1 MPLDARFHIHHA
13 AENFNVGD
21 LKRELAAG
29 TDPNKVNRYG
39 PYAEYCGWTP
49 LLILCRSWRYESK
62 EDEAV
67 ACAAALI
74 EAGAN
79 VNFRSDDMALRGFT
93 PLLLAACRAMPRVVA
108 MLIAAGADVASTG
121 QAALKAA
128 LESCYSESCFKFP
141 IRNAVRVVSMLID
154 AGVSARGKRLDKLVP
169 DLARADDRII
179 AHLLRAGAEIPKNNK
194 YVWCADTRAASRHA
208 EGRPYLWNLSFAGS
222 SWASFKAYERKCLE
236 SLTAIFAPK
245 FPQLPEELIPTI
257 VRYAF
262 HPGMYASSGV
272 PTLTPAQAER
282 IFISLD
288 LHPSSFSL
296 DSPYRFMLDAMFR
309 RGVDP
314 EILNRRGSEF
324 KWVPPPP
331 EHHGRQPWPHE
342 LKCAY
347 ELHLST
353 VESLRRFHREE
364 YRREYESRLL
374 S

>member
-1 MPLDARFHIHHA
+1 MRGKTLDQLYH
-13 AENFNVGD
+13 GYYSP
-21 LKRELAAG
+21 G
-29 TDPNKVNRYG
+29 
-39 PYAEYCGWTP
+39 
-49 LLILCRSWRYESK
+49 S
-62 EDEAV
+62 
-67 ACAAALI
+67 
-74 EAGAN
+74 EAG
-79 VNFRSDDMALRGFT
+79 R
-93 PLLLAACRAMPRVVA
+93 
-108 MLIAAGADVASTG
+108 
-121 QAALKAA
+121 
-128 LESCYSESCFKFP
+128 FP
-141 IRNAVRVVSMLID
+141 
-154 AGVSARGKRLDKLVP
+154 
-169 DLARADDRII
+169 DDRVT
-179 AHLLRAGAEIPKNNK
+179 ALLLRAGAVPVARREFANRYIGQ
-194 YVWCADTRAASRHA
+194 VIAAGGF
-208 EGRPYLWNLSFAGS
+208 E
-222 SWASFKAYERKCLE
+222 AYERKQAKALVAM
-236 SLTAIFAPK
+236 LTPK

-353 VESLRRFHREE
+353 VESLRRFHEEE

>member
-1 MPLDARFHIHHA
+1 MALPLIHHA
-13 AENFNVGD
+13 AKSLNLGD
-21 LKRELAAG
+21 LKRELRAG
-29 TDPNKVNRYG
+29 TDPNEVWVG
-39 PYAEYCGWTP
+39 PYSQCGKTP
-49 LLILCRSWRYESK
+49 LLLLCGSCLYASK

-67 ACAAALI
+67 VCAAALI
-74 EAGAN
+74 EAGAD
-79 VNFRSDDMALRGFT
+79 VNFRSDDGDT
-93 PLLLAACRAMPRVVA
+93 PLLLAAGAAAGGPMPRIVA
-108 MLIAAGADVASTG
+108 MLIKAGADVTSTG
-121 QAALKAA
+121 QAALKVAVP
-128 LESCYSESCFKFP
+128 LHSFDESA
-141 IRNAVRVVSMLID
+141 IRKAVRVVSMLVD

-353 VESLRRFHREE
+353 VESLRRFHEEE

>member
-1 MPLDARFHIHHA
+1 MHFPLIHHA
-13 AENFNVGD
+13 AENLNVSG

-29 TDPNKVNRYG
+29 TDPNEVWVG
-39 PYAEYCGWTP
+39 PYSQCGKTP
-49 LLILCRSWRYESK
+49 LLLLCSSWRYASK

-67 ACAAALI
+67 ACATALI

-79 VNFRSDDMALRGFT
+79 VNFRSDDGYT
-93 PLLLAACRAMPRVVA
+93 PLVLAAVFPMPRIVA
-108 MLIAAGADVASTG
+108 MLIKAGADVNSTG
-121 QAALKAA
+121 QAALKVAVPSHYGGEPA
-128 LESCYSESCFKFP
+128 

-208 EGRPYLWNLSFAGS
+208 EGRPYLWNVSFAGS

-272 PTLTPAQAER
+272 PTLTPAQVER

-309 RGVDP
+309 AGVDP

-342 LKCAY
+342 LKCAC

-353 VESLRRFHREE
+353 VASLRRFHREE
-364 YRREYESRLL
+364 YRRERERESLIEL
-374 S
+374 APLAWIIMW

>member
-1 MPLDARFHIHHA
+1 M
-13 AENFNVGD
+13 
-21 LKRELAAG
+21 
-29 TDPNKVNRYG
+29 
-39 PYAEYCGWTP
+39 
-49 LLILCRSWRYESK
+49 
-62 EDEAV
+62 
-67 ACAAALI
+67 
-74 EAGAN
+74 
-79 VNFRSDDMALRGFT
+79 
-93 PLLLAACRAMPRVVA
+93 
-108 MLIAAGADVASTG
+108 
-121 QAALKAA
+121 
-128 LESCYSESCFKFP
+128 SCYSDEPST
-141 IRNAVRVVSMLID
+141 RDAVRVVSMLIE
-154 AGVSARGKRLDKLVP
+154 AGVGVRGKFVDELFPRVVVDYQPLPNDRV
-169 DLARADDRII
+169 LAI
-179 AHLLRAGAEIPKNNK
+179 LLRAGARVPHRMLG
-194 YVWCADTRAASRHA
+194 CAESRYLQ
-208 EGRPYLWNLSFAGS
+208 GMPYLWNVSFAGYNTF
-222 SWASFKAYERKCLE
+222 AGLKFYEQRCLE

-257 VRYAF
+257 VRYAY

-353 VESLRRFHREE
+353 VESLRRFHQEE

>member
-1 MPLDARFHIHHA
+1 MKSGGWRPLVLA
-13 AENFNVGD
+13 
-21 LKRELAAG
+21 KR
-29 TDPNKVNRYG
+29 R
-39 PYAEYCGWTP
+39 
-49 LLILCRSWRYESK
+49 LILCGSCLYASK

-67 ACAAALI
+67 ACATALI

-79 VNFRSDDMALRGFT
+79 VNFRSDDGYT
-93 PLLLAACRAMPRVVA
+93 PLVLAAFSRMPRIVA
-108 MLIAAGADVASTG
+108 MLIAAGADVTSTG
-121 QAALKAA
+121 QAALAA
-128 LESCYSESCFKFP
+128 ASYCSDEP
-141 IRNAVRVVSMLID
+141 ATRNAVRVVSMLID
-154 AGVSARGKRLDKLVP
+154 AGVSVRGKRLDKLVP

-222 SWASFKAYERKCLE
+222 SWASFKAYEWKCLE

-324 KWVPPPP
+324 KWVSPPP